1 MVQRRHLLSMTA
13 LLAAP
18 AAARA
23 QAWPTRPVSLV
34 VPWAA
39 GGGADTV
46 TRIFANGL
54 EQELGQ
60 PVNVVNR
67 TGGNGVTGHAAI
79 ANAAPDGYTI
89 GTGTSEF
96 VNFKTLG
103 VSDFGPGNLDLMSRL
118 ATIPA
123 GVTVQAQG
131 PWRDFAAFAAALR
144 ESRRGQIT
152 GSGVGIGGSWH
163 LAAAGMCRALG
174 LEADRIR
181 WIPSNGG
188 APALQDL
195 AAGGIGV
202 FTGSP
207 IEAQPLAGAGR
218 VRVLA
223 IMGEERLSTMPEVPT
238 LREAGLGLELRELV
252 CPGRTARHAGAGANG
267 AAGRRHAGPWP
278 GRCAGAHAG
287 ARDRAGL
294 GRTRRLRQLRRQL
307 RGDLGD
313 AAARPW
319 AGTGMSEAAAPFDLP
334 IIDAHHHF
342 WDLGRNPH
350 PWLRDLPMIP
360 FRYGDYSALRGR
372 DFLPAEYDAAA
383 AGLPIVA
390 SVTMEGEWDPADPL
404 GEARWITELA
414 ARTGR
419 PAAHVAQAWL
429 DRADLGPVLEGLAR
443 LPLVKGVRHKPRA
456 AASPTKVVRG
466 APGSMGDPRWRA
478 GYAQLAAHGLHFE
491 LQTPWWHLD
500 EALDLVAAYPDTP
513 LVLNHTGLPADRSPA
528 GLAGWRA
535 AMQRL
540 ATATQVSVKI
550 SGLGLCGQPW
560 RADGQCRD
568 HPRHD
573 RHLRLGPLPV
583 RFQLPGGRSLRRHG
597 HDLRGLCHG
606 GCPPTMGATSG
617 AVPRQCG
624 AALSPGPRFPRAGTR
639 MPVSGIDQT
648 FRETCLSWSPCSPP
662 INCRRSVVN
671 KGDQASYYAGHSS
684 GLSNTNPRGP

>member
-1 MVQRRHLLSMTA
+1 MEEWIMVQRRHLLSITA

-79 ANAAPDGYTI
+79 ANAMPDGYTI

-144 ESRRGQIT
+144 ETRRGQIT

-238 LREAGLGLELRELV
+238 LREAGLAWSYANWFALV
-252 CPGRTARHAGAGANG
+252 APRGIPAPVRTA
-267 AAGRRHAGPWP
+267 
-278 GRCAGAHAG
+278 
-287 ARDRAGL
+287 L
-294 GRTRRLRQLRRQL
+294 L
-307 RGDLGD
+307 
-313 AAARPW
+313 AAAMRAHGRADVQEPMRARGIVPVW
-319 AGTGMSEAAAPFDLP
+319 DGP
-334 IIDAHHHF
+334 DAF
-342 WDLGRNPH
+342 TSFVGNFGETSATL
-350 PWLRDLPMIP
+350 LRDL
-360 FRYGDYSALRGR
+360 
-372 DFLPAEYDAAA
+372 
-383 AGLPIVA
+383 
-390 SVTMEGEWDPADPL
+390 
-404 GEARWITELA
+404 
-414 ARTGR
+414 
-419 PAAHVAQAWL
+419 
-429 DRADLGPVLEGLAR
+429 GLAR
-443 LPLVKGVRHKPRA
+443 G
-456 AASPTKVVRG
+456 
-466 APGSMGDPRWRA
+466 
-478 GYAQLAAHGLHFE
+478 
-491 LQTPWWHLD
+491 
-500 EALDLVAAYPDTP
+500 
-513 LVLNHTGLPADRSPA
+513 
-528 GLAGWRA
+528 
-535 AMQRL
+535 
-540 ATATQVSVKI
+540 
-550 SGLGLCGQPW
+550 
-560 RADGQCRD
+560 
-568 HPRHD
+568 
-573 RHLRLGPLPV
+573 
-583 RFQLPGGRSLRRHG
+583 
-597 HDLRGLCHG
+597 
-606 GCPPTMGATSG
+606 
-617 AVPRQCG
+617 
-624 AALSPGPRFPRAGTR
+624 
-639 MPVSGIDQT
+639 
-648 FRETCLSWSPCSPP
+648 
-662 INCRRSVVN
+662 
-671 KGDQASYYAGHSS
+671 
-684 GLSNTNPRGP
+684 